1 MKRLPY
7 IIKRVCLTSSSSR
20 ILTERM
26 NMNILFDATVITPDS
41 THSSISIWII
51 RYLNAIPQEE
61 RKDYTLLILSHALE
75 IFETQ
80 FKDFKLMA
88 FHPVCRE
95 YTNVPT
101 LPLRTCVKFL
111 DSVRLE
117 KLINRGHYDVFF
129 SPNHWPIYGRLA
141 LNCKQVMVV
150 HDLKELRIWRHDSVY
165 ASIQAML
172 KAKKRKRQFD
182 SCDVIT
188 ACSKFT
194 KQDLLTTYPDMSPEK
209 IHVVY
214 NSVPLVDAAV
224 CPQNFKEDQY
234 LLYVNTLQPYK
245 NVATL
250 VRAFILL
257 KDHIKN
263 NLVVVGKES
272 DYWNN
277 EVYPMIVAAGM
288 ENRVTRISGLS
299 DEELRYIYEHSA
311 LFVTTSL
318 CEGFGYTPIE
328 AALYKCPVISTIQD
342 SLPDVTEGLLNYYY
356 PALDDRALA
365 EKIVSVFADYPSKEK
380 LTALSEH
387 YKATYAPV
395 NQERAM
401 RKILQTV
408 CK

>member
-1 MKRLPY
+1 M
-7 IIKRVCLTSSSSR
+7 
-20 ILTERM
+20 
-26 NMNILFDATVITPDS
+26 
-41 THSSISIWII
+41 
-51 RYLNAIPQEE
+51 
-61 RKDYTLLILSHALE
+61 
-75 IFETQ
+75 
-80 FKDFKLMA
+80 
-88 FHPVCRE
+88 
-95 YTNVPT
+95 NVPT
-101 LPLRTCVKFL
+101 LPLRACFKFW
-111 DSVRLE
+111 DSVRME
-117 KLINRGHYDVFF
+117 KLINRGHYDVYF

-150 HDLKELRIWRHDSVY
+150 HDLKELKIWPHDSIY
-165 ASIQAML
+165 ASLQAML

-182 SCDVIT
+182 SCDAIT

-214 NSVPLVDAAV
+214 NSVTLAGTSV

-245 NVATL
+245 NVVTL

-257 KDHIKN
+257 KDQMKN

-272 DYWNN
+272 DYWKE
-277 EVYPMIVAAGM
+277 EVYPLIVAAGI
-288 ENRVTRISGLS
+288 ENRVIRISGLGE
-299 DEELRYIYEHSA
+299 EELRYVYEHSA

-342 SLPDVTEGLLNYYY
+342 SLPDVTEGLVNYYY
-356 PALDDRALA
+356 PALDELALA
-365 EKIVSVFADYPSKEK
+365 EKIASVFSNYPSKEQ
-380 LTALSEH
+380 LSALSEH
-387 YKATYAPV
+387 YKEIYAPS
-395 NQERAM
+395 NQERSI
-401 RKILQTV
+401 RKILETV